1 MKNFVAPA
9 VLAIVAIVAIVA
21 ALLTVAL
28 AGRDTLPVVSA
39 EKTAAGSFPFSLGE
53 S

>member
-1 MKNFVAPA
+1 MKNFVVPA
-9 VLAIVAIVAIVA
+9 VLAIVA

-28 AGRDTLPVVSA
+28 AGRDTLPVLSA
-39 EKTAAGSFPFSLGE
+39 EKTAAGSFPFSLGA

>member
-9 VLAIVAIVAIVA
+9 VLAVVA
-21 ALLTVAL
+21 ALLIVAL
-28 AGRDTLPVVSA
+28 AGRSTWPGVSA
-39 EKTAAGSFPFSLGE
+39 EKTAAGTFSFSLGA